1 LPQAPDR
8 RTVLFVEIRPA
19 ASGPTCAHVSAH
31 HVMQA
36 YRSLAKKHHPDRG
49 GTAVEFTR
57 LQHAFEVLS
66 DPRQREVYD
75 TWAKELQ
82 FRYVRSNSSQVSYG
96 VRMFPTLTAYACQ
109 FQTDRLCIL
118 QHPKQNCC
126 ALSIRKDKKG
136 KKKRVRLLAS
146 I

>member
-1 LPQAPDR
+1 
-8 RTVLFVEIRPA
+8 
-19 ASGPTCAHVSAH
+19 
-31 HVMQA
+31 MQA

-96 VRMFPTLTAYACQ
+96 VRMFATLTAYACQ

-118 QHPKQNCC
+118 
-126 ALSIRKDKKG
+126 
-136 KKKRVRLLAS
+136 
-146 I
+146 